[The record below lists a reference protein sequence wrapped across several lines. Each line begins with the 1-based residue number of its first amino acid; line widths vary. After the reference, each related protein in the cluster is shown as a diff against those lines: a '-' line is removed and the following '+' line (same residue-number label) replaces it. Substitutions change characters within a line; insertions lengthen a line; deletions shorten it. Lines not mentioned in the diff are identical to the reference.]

1 MRTNLS
7 ARIREMLR
15 AAPDGLTTREIADA
29 LGVTS
34 DQVQKRL
41 AQMPDAYKDR
51 WTKVSTGLA
60 WAAVYCVVVP
70 PPDCPRPGRRS

>member
-1 MRTNLS
+1 MRNNLS
-7 ARIREMLR
+7 ACIREMLR

-34 DQVQKRL
+34 DQVHRRL
-41 AQMPDAYKDR
+41 RNMPDAYKDR
-51 WTKVSTGLA
+51 WTKVSTGIA

-70 PPDCPRPGRRS
+70 PPDCPRPERTK